1 MSPAF
6 STTAPPKRPHST
18 SREAR
23 IAWWIVAAACAINAA
38 LLLALAYAGV
48 TMNRSARAAEK
59 NMISRE
65 FDRAVLARLGEQKGV
80 ALWDEAVVRAERRDR
95 AWIEEEIATYLT
107 PTFGHDVIYVFDAQD
122 QPFYRYSAKPLPDH
136 AAVMRA
142 LTPLLA
148 RVRARPHPRDAR
160 DASFRPFDSSSA
172 PVGADRAGWAGDIV
186 SVGGR
191 PAIAAMMTIVPAG
204 HMDRAAARPTVL
216 ASLIWLDAAE
226 FARIGARATV
236 KKLRLTPHPAKSPT
250 MVLRA
255 QDGTPL
261 GWLSWQPARPGGALL
276 EIALPLLLLASAST
290 GIAGLALLRRLFR
303 TSRKLQAEEAGARAL
318 SLQDSVSRL
327 PNRRA
332 FAVALHEVLD
342 GWRAGKGSAPA
353 VAYIDLDHFKDV
365 NDTLGHAAGDALVV
379 AIAERLR
386 AALGT
391 EITLARIGGDE
402 FAAIARLDDA
412 AAAGEF
418 GQRICDA
425 IDAPFTIGGDGIA
438 ITVSVGIAVASER
451 GDDPDRMTRRA
462 DIALYEA
469 KSQGRSRAVV
479 FVPEMEH
486 AVIHRRRIATDLPS
500 AIAEGQLRL
509 VYQPVLR
516 IGGGDR
522 ITGAEALLRWTHP
535 ELGVLSP
542 DSFIPIAERSQQMH
556 LLGDWVIG
564 CALADMVNWPGL
576 EVAINLSPTQLRH
589 PDFAASLAGRARHTG
604 VDPGRV
610 ILEVTENV
618 VMDASLRTQNALGAL
633 QGAGFRIALD
643 DFGTGYSSLSYL
655 ARFRFDRLKIDRT
668 LIRGVGEDEAAT
680 AVMETAIALG
690 LRLGLDVVAEGIETE
705 AQATLMR
712 VAGCT
717 HLQGYLIS
725 PPLEF
730 AAFDRTLGETARF
743 AGSQTRPSAV
753 KSRRPA

>member
-1 MSPAF
+1 MNSAF
-6 STTAPPKRPHST
+6 STTAPAKRPHST
-18 SREAR
+18 SRETR

-48 TMNRSARAAEK
+48 TMNRAARATEK
-59 NMISRE
+59 STISRE
-65 FDRAVLARLGEQKGV
+65 VDRAVLTRLGEQKGV
-80 ALWDEAVVRAERRDR
+80 ALWDEAVVRTAHGDR
-95 AWIEEEIATYLT
+95 AWMDQEIAGYLI
-107 PTFGHDVIYVFDAQD
+107 PGFGHDALYILDSQNR
-122 QPFYRYSAKPLPDH
+122 PFYRAVKTTAPDD

-142 LTPLLA
+142 IAPLV
-148 RVRARPHPRDAR
+148 RRARSHRHPRDAR
-160 DASFRPFDSSSA
+160 DASFRPYDSTAA
-172 PVGADRAGWAGDIV
+172 PADADRVGWAGDIV
-186 SVGGR
+186 SIDGR
-191 PAIAAMMTIVPAG
+191 PAIAAMMTIVPTKE
-204 HMDRAAARPTVL
+204 MDLFAQRPVML
-216 ASLIWLDAAE
+216 VSLVWLNATE
-226 FARIGARATV
+226 IARIGSAAAV
-236 KKLRLTPHPAKSPT
+236 GELRLVPKRPRKPAIPF
-250 MVLRA
+250 VA
-255 QDGTPL
+255 QDGASL
-261 GWLSWQPARPGGALL
+261 GWLSWTPARPGSALL

-290 GIAGLALLRRLFR
+290 GVAGLALLRRLFR
-303 TSRKLQAEEAGARAL
+303 ASHKLAAEEAGARAL

-332 FAVALHEVLD
+332 FAVALDETLR
-342 GWRAGKGSAPA
+342 GWRAGKGPAPA

-402 FAAIARLDDA
+402 FAAIARLEDA
-412 AAAGEF
+412 AVAGAF

-425 IDAPFTIGGDGIA
+425 IEAPFTIGGDGIA
-438 ITVSVGIAVASER
+438 ITVSVGIAVASEC

-486 AVIHRRRIATDLPS
+486 AVIQRRRIATDLPA
-500 AIAEGQLRL
+500 AIAGHQLRL
-509 VYQPVLR
+509 VYQPVMR
-516 IGGGDR
+516 IGGGDG

-564 CALADMVNWPGL
+564 CALADMANWPGL

-589 PDFAASLAGRARHTG
+589 PGFAAGLAERALQAG

-633 QGAGFRIALD
+633 QSAGFRIALD

-730 AAFDRTLGETARF
+730 AAFDRTLGEAARF
-743 AGSQTRPSAV
+743 AGSQSGPSAL